1 MSNQLKA
8 ITKFV
13 ASVISWSWSVMTS
26 EELANQVT
34 DCVESLRDRILGTG
48 DDQYS
53 QGDQQAIELKSNTQL
68 VTEAIEEL
76 DDLIV
81 YAVVLRSRMDNLRL
95 SI

>member
-1 MSNQLKA
+1 M
-8 ITKFV
+8 KFV
-13 ASVISWSWSVMTS
+13 ASASSWSWYSMTS

-34 DCVESLRDRILGTG
+34 DCVESLRERILGTG
-48 DDQYS
+48 DEQYS
-53 QGDQQAIELKSNTQL
+53 QGDQQ
-68 VTEAIEEL
+68 AIEEL

>member
-1 MSNQLKA
+1 
-8 ITKFV
+8 
-13 ASVISWSWSVMTS
+13 
-26 EELANQVT
+26 
-34 DCVESLRDRILGTG
+34 LRERILGTG

>member
-1 MSNQLKA
+1 MNSTGVSKN
-8 ITKFV
+8 V
-13 ASVISWSWSVMTS
+13 ASVTSWWNFMTS

>member
-1 MSNQLKA
+1 MKKLLSLTLLLGLSQVQ
-8 ITKFV
+8 IV
-13 ASVISWSWSVMTS
+13 AQTNIK
-26 EELANQVT
+26 
-34 DCVESLRDRILGTG
+34 
-48 DDQYS
+48 
-53 QGDQQAIELKSNTQL
+53 QAIELKSNTQL

>member
-1 MSNQLKA
+1 
-8 ITKFV
+8 
-13 ASVISWSWSVMTS
+13 
-26 EELANQVT
+26 
-34 DCVESLRDRILGTG
+34 LRDRILGTG

-68 VTEAIEEL
+68 IREAIEEL

>member
-1 MSNQLKA
+1 
-8 ITKFV
+8 
-13 ASVISWSWSVMTS
+13 MTS
-26 EELANQVT
+26 EELSNQVT
-34 DCVESLRDRILGTG
+34 ECVESLRDRILGTG
-48 DDQYS
+48 NDQYS
-53 QGDQQAIELKSNTQL
+53 QGDQQSIELKSNTQL